1 MDYDKETAWRNSNGF
16 FSNFDHRILY
26 MQTCTVGFLRVQKLR
41 RPCGHALTYRSEN
54 FARFMQIIFRKNLV
68 SISNDSNLSNAHRLI
83 VTSLTKKKKKKH
95 PRFTIF
101 LQSILYKDFIS

>member
-1 MDYDKETAWRNSNGF
+1 
-16 FSNFDHRILY
+16 

-68 SISNDSNLSNAHRLI
+68 SISNDSNLSNAHWLI
-83 VTSLTKKKKKKH
+83 VTSLTKKKKKN
-95 PRFTIF
+95 TLG
-101 LQSILYKDFIS
+101 LQYFYNQFYIKILLVSK